1 MDENV
6 TALLMALIFVSF
18 VLTLIL
24 AMKSEADK
32 TNDRDLVVEQVLQR
46 LEEMRGEKGNGK
58 T

>member
-58 T
+58 A

>member
-1 MDENV
+1 MDEKV
-6 TALLMALIFVSF
+6 TVLLMLLAFMSFSLALLIV
-18 VLTLIL
+18 
-24 AMKSEADK
+24 MKSEADK